1 MTAERVDLNHRIG
14 SLVAE
19 CADALVTRGWLLAT
33 AESFSFPIRP
43 HTVFRDSFTP
53 RTIERFTGHRGG
65 AVYGSPRKA
74 RDGFTSLR
82 GLELIGTDQG
92 LVGVIGAMLSGI
104 TIANRSLLEPAGGAA

>member
-1 MTAERVDLNHRIG
+1 
-14 SLVAE
+14 
-19 CADALVTRGWLLAT
+19 LLAS

-65 AVYGSPRKA
+65 AVYGSPHKQ
-74 RDGFTSLR
+74 RDGQTSLR

-92 LVGVIGAMLSGI
+92 LVGVVGALLSGI
-104 TIANRSLLEPAGGAA
+104 SIANRSVLAPSGGVA